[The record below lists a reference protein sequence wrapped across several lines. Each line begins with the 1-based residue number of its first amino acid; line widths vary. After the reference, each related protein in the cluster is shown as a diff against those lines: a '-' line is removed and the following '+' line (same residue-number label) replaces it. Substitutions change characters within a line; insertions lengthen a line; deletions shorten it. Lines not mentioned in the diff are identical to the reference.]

1 MQPRE
6 NLLYL
11 ALKFQGD
18 WDKIYE
24 CLTKHEEVDPK
35 EVSELIKTVNSN
47 YLTII
52 DEEYPAILKDTYKPP
67 FVLFYHGD
75 ISLLDDTRQKIA
87 VVGSRKATEYG
98 KEMTEKLI
106 KGISKDFVII
116 SGLAYGIDACAHQAA
131 IDSGGKTIAV
141 LGNGVN
147 FHYLEC
153 NQDLYKEIKKNH
165 LILSEYPDMTP
176 PKSDYF
182 PVRNR
187 IIAGLTINL
196 LVTEGKIGSGTQ
208 ITAMLV
214 AQKSGNVCCVPTN
227 AGQDSLCNAL
237 IKEGAYLVET
247 PEDIYASTS
256 VEYPKPIFGM

>member
-1 MQPRE
+1 MEPRE

-11 ALKFQGD
+11 ALKFRGD

-24 CLTKHEEVDPK
+24 CLTKHEDIDQK
-35 EVSELIKTVNSN
+35 EAERLINSVNSK
-47 YLTII
+47 YLTIL
-52 DEEYPAILKDTYKPP
+52 DEEYPSILRESYRPP

-75 ISLLDDTRQKIA
+75 ISLLEDKKQKIA
-87 VVGSRKATEYG
+87 VVGSRKASPYG
-98 KEMTEKLI
+98 KEMTEKLV
-106 KGISKDFVII
+106 KAISKDFVII
-116 SGLAYGIDACAHQAA
+116 SGLAYGIDACAHKSA

-141 LGNGVN
+141 LGNGIN

-153 NQDLYKEIKKNH
+153 NQDLYKEIKEKH

-176 PKSDYF
+176 PKPDYF

-196 LVTEGKIGSGTQ
+196 LVTEGKNGSGTQ

-214 AQKSGNVCCVPTN
+214 AQRSGNVCCVPTT
-227 AGQDSLCNAL
+227 AGEDSLCNAL

-247 PEDIYASTS
+247 PDDIYESTGIG
-256 VEYPKPIFGM
+256 YKKTIFEM